1 MRKILL
7 GIDLAICSLWTI
19 AALGSRIAWVGTPAT
34 WIVMLLIMSRL
45 LLSFTLYHREKKSWI
60 QELLFMGL
68 AAFAVSTELD
78 IKKVIML
85 EVAESVEMKVDEYR
99 HDPDFVTQKIRI
111 L

>member
-1 MRKILL
+1 MQ
-7 GIDLAICSLWTI
+7 
-19 AALGSRIAWVGTPAT
+19 VN
-34 WIVMLLIMSRL
+34 
-45 LLSFTLYHREKKSWI
+45 
-60 QELLFMGL
+60 
-68 AAFAVSTELD
+68 LD